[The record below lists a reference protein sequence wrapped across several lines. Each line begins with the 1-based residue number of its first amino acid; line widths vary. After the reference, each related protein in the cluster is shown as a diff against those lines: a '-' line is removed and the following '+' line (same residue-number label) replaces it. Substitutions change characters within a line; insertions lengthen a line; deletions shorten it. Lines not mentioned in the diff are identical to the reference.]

1 MHSLHASKSVVRVL
15 SLISGKNRDDFMKVT
30 ELGREKQ
37 STAFFMRSP
46 LSPGH
51 EGHEGQH
58 SCFKK
63 FKMLPGFLSGS

>member
-1 MHSLHASKSVVRVL
+1 
-15 SLISGKNRDDFMKVT
+15 MKVT